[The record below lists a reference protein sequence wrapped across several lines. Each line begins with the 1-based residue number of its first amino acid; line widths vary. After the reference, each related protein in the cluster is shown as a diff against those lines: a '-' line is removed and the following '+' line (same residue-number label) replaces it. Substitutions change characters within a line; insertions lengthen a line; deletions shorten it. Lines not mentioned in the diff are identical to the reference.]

1 MTSRNTSDK
10 SLDFFN
16 TTRDEVTAPLVVDVD
31 GSLVS
36 GDLSIEGAVQLLRV
50 SPLNIFALPLWLY
63 LALVKGRAVLKRRIA
78 RAFVPAPETLLL
90 NPEVL
95 EEIAAA
101 QAAGRPVWLASGS
114 DELAVAPLAER
125 VAATGY
131 FASDGRTNLVGQE
144 KAALLSERFGQRGFD
159 YIGNE
164 RRDLAVWR
172 EARLSIGVNLP
183 LSLERELRMIDE
195 NARLLNAPGGRP
207 SDFWRAL
214 RPQRW
219 IKNLLVFAPLLAAR
233 ETRAESYLEVVMLFM
248 ALSICASGTYLLND
262 LLDLPQDR
270 RHRSKR
276 FRPLAAGK
284 LPLLPA
290 ACTGMALVLA
300 GLSLAF
306 WLAAATGFCILAYLL
321 VSFAYSLWF
330 ERKTFIDV
338 MALALLDSI
347 RVIAGGIAVSITLSP
362 WFMGFFLFLF
372 LSLALFKRQSELHD
386 LHESGESRLPG
397 GAYLVEDRTVLAAF
411 VAACSI
417 ATLVV
422 LGFYIRSP
430 EVSAIFNRAEWL
442 WLVGPLLIYWLGRMS
457 LLANRGI
464 ADDDPFL
471 FALSDRTSWFIG
483 VGILAVFIV
492 AL

>member
-16 TTRDEVTAPLVVDVD
+16 TTRDEITAPLVVDVD

-36 GDLSIEGAVQLLRV
+36 GDLSVEGAVQLLRI
-50 SPLNIFALPLWLY
+50 SPLNFFALPMWLY
-63 LALVKGRAVLKRRIA
+63 LALVKGRAFLKRRIA

-114 DELAVAPLAER
+114 DELAVASLAER
-125 VAATGY
+125 VAATGF
-131 FASDGRTNLVGQE
+131 FASDGRTNLVGQQ
-144 KAALLSERFGQRGFD
+144 KAALLCERFGQHGFD

-183 LSLERELRMIDE
+183 LSLKRELRMMDE
-195 NARLLNAPGGRP
+195 NARLLEGPGGRP

-233 ETRAESYLEVVMLFM
+233 ETRVESYLEVVMLFM

-276 FRPLAAGK
+276 FRPLASGK
-284 LPLLPA
+284 LPLLPVTCA
-290 ACTGMALVLA
+290 GMALVLA

-321 VSFAYSLWF
+321 VTFAYSLWL
-330 ERKTFIDV
+330 ERKTFVDV
-338 MALALLDSI
+338 IALVLLDAI
-347 RVIAGGIAVSITLSP
+347 RVIAGGVVVSITLSP

-386 LHESGESRLPG
+386 LRESGGSKLPG
-397 GAYLVEDRTVLAAF
+397 GAYLVEDRTVVAAF
-411 VAACSI
+411 GAACSI
-417 ATLVV
+417 ATLVM
-422 LGFYIRSP
+422 LGFYIQSP
-430 EVSAIFNRAEWL
+430 EVSATYGRAGWL

-464 ADDDPFL
+464 ADDDPFI
-471 FALSDRTSWFIG
+471 FALSDRTSWLTGI
-483 VGILAVFIV
+483 GILAVFTA